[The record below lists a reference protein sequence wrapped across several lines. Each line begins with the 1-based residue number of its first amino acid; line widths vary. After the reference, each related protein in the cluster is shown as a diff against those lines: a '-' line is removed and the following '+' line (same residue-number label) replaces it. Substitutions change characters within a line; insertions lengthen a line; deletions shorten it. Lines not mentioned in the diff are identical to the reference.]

1 MDPRAAGLGRRRV
14 VHRRAAAGRAHR
26 ERGRSGVGHRPR
38 RDRPFGRYP
47 RGVRFPTLKR
57 VSNPLRSVWDEP
69 RARLPAATR
78 VARLGAA
85 RRGGRGGPARG
96 LLRSDVPLRGL
107 AIAVTVGLAPTLLW
121 RRTHPFAVVAI
132 AFGSAVVVD
141 IALIVADAPALDMV
155 SMIYFLILPYALFRW
170 GSGRR
175 GGGRAGH
182 HPGHGDARVLRELD
196 RRRRRDRRHVVLASS
211 MVLGVSARTQH
222 GARERRLEQAKAE
235 ERVQLA
241 RELHDTVA
249 HHVSAIA
256 IQAQAGRALAA
267 IAAGPGGGAGG
278 DRGRGVADPGRDAG
292 DGAGAAQPGARGL
305 RAAARGRGPRAAG
318 RRLADRAPGRGD
330 DCGRP
335 ESACPPAVDA
345 AVFRIAREA
354 VTNSLRHARN
364 ATRVD
369 VRVEGN
375 GTSVL
380 LSVRDDGD
388 PVLGR
393 VSGRATG

>member
-1 MDPRAAGLGRRRV
+1 MPSAG
-14 VHRRAAAGRAHR
+14 
-26 ERGRSGVGHRPR
+26 
-38 RDRPFGRYP
+38 
-47 RGVRFPTLKR
+47 
-57 VSNPLRSVWDEP
+57 
-69 RARLPAATR
+69 
-78 VARLGAA
+78 
-85 RRGGRGGPARG
+85 
-96 LLRSDVPLRGL
+96 
-107 AIAVTVGLAPTLLW
+107 
-121 RRTHPFAVVAI
+121 
-132 AFGSAVVVD
+132 
-141 IALIVADAPALDMV
+141 
-155 SMIYFLILPYALFRW
+155 MI
-170 GSGRR
+170 
-175 GGGRAGH
+175 
-182 HPGHGDARVLRELD
+182 
-196 RRRRRDRRHVVLASS
+196 VLASS

-256 IQAQAGRALAA
+256 IRAQAGRALAA
-267 IAAGPGGGAGG
+267 T
-278 DRGRGVADPGRDAG
+278 DRGAPVEALEVIETEASQTLAEMRAMVRV
-292 DGAGAAQPGARGL
+292 L
-305 RAAARGRGPRAAG
+305 AAASPRTTHPRPGWRTSDGWPPVRRPGPRVEVTTSG
-318 RRLADRAPGRGD
+318 DLSRL
-330 DCGRP
+330 
-335 ESACPPAVDA
+335 PPAVDA

-393 VSGRATG
+393 ARGARATG

>member
-1 MDPRAAGLGRRRV
+1 M
-14 VHRRAAAGRAHR
+14 
-26 ERGRSGVGHRPR
+26 
-38 RDRPFGRYP
+38 
-47 RGVRFPTLKR
+47 
-57 VSNPLRSVWDEP
+57 SNPLRAVWDEP
-69 RARLPAATR
+69 RATPPPPSRVWRDWVLLAAVV
-78 VARLGAA
+78 VA
-85 RRGGRGGPARG
+85 G
-96 LLRSDVPLRGL
+96 LLEGTLRSDVPLRGL
-107 AIAVTVGLAPTLLW
+107 AIAITVGLAPTLLW

-141 IALIVADAPALDMV
+141 IVLLIADAPALDMA

-170 GSGRR
+170 GSGREVVV
-175 GGGRAGH
+175 GLAIILLTATLGFFGTWTGI
-182 HPGHGDARVLRELD
+182 GDAIGGMI
-196 RRRRRDRRHVVLASS
+196 VLASS

-256 IQAQAGRALAA
+256 IRAQAGRALAA
-267 IAAGPGGGAGG
+267 TDSGAPVEALEVIETEASQTLAEMRAMVRVLRNREPA
-278 DRGRGVADPGRDAG
+278 DYAPQAGVADLGRLAAG
-292 DGAGAAQPGARGL
+292 TPT
-305 RAAARGRGPRAAG
+305 GPRVEVTTSG
-318 RRLADRAPGRGD
+318 DLSRL
-330 DCGRP
+330 
-335 ESACPPAVDA
+335 PPAVDA

-375 GTSVL
+375 GSSVL

-393 VSGRATG
+393 ALWGAGYGLTGMAERAALLGGTCAAGPAPDRGWAVDATLPREVAR